1 MTGLMAVSSIQGT
14 AATVDW
20 GVSQSGT
27 PGTYSWQHLFNWNDA
42 GLHANPT
49 LVPNGLGDI
58 ANLNL
63 LNISGNQTINLD
75 GAVTLG
81 TLNIG
86 STGGRN
92 SYIIAAGTG
101 GSLTL
106 SNGGTAAITKSGI
119 GTDVVTSGV
128 VLTDPVDVDVQDGRL
143 ALTGVISGAGGITK
157 NGSGTLILSAT
168 NTYTGVTTLN
178 DGITLIQQA
187 LGDNAV
193 LGATGGTQ
201 GTIINSG
208 ATLAINND
216 RGDAGTGSVAGN
228 GSGFASLNNEPI
240 TLNGQGFRNLGAL
253 RYIVGREGAQF
264 TGVLDLATE
273 SRIQSDYGT
282 LTLTN
287 NIDIDNVLNA
297 GGAGFIDISGAVTG
311 TETINHYGVSGLR
324 FRNVTTAASY
334 TGTINSTLGE
344 IRSSYGTDVV
354 ANNPFS
360 TVAALNLRNS
370 WLRIGYGNAAGNATQ
385 EGEDNST
392 ANSRWNPAAPI
403 SMASSQIFLDNRS
416 YQAGTSNAFLFN
428 YAVVQGFGTT
438 TMNSGHNRIGM
449 RSANT
454 GSVTMTFA
462 DIVVPNPGTTM
473 ELHVDNLTGAALGT
487 SAKHQ
492 ILNSALEAGPTTV
505 PFVGGWAYSGADFL
519 KYVPVASGGFGYT
532 ELVAADNAVNTAETT
547 WASGQNVFLDNGNST
562 ISLNRTVQSL
572 KIAGTTDRTVGGA
585 PGTVLEIESGGII
598 TLDDGHT
605 ISVPT
610 LTAGAA
616 GGYTLYD
623 IAWSF
628 NTIRSVIADNG
639 GNSVSLVK
647 TAGNTSRF
655 LGNNTYTGT
664 TYINEGMFQDIVG
677 ARNWQALGSGNLN
690 IAGSP
695 NTQAVYENDNDFTR
709 PLGSGTGEV
718 QLTGGGGLGGGSAG
732 FGAYGAPIKLNF
744 GGAGA
749 TVTWGSPEFNPG
761 IFTLNGGNATH
772 VLTMVNPIDLGG
784 EQRYIR
790 LDGNASA
797 GNRAVMATI
806 TGDIS
811 NGGIVRRGG
820 GVLFF
825 DTAKSYEAGTII
837 QEGELWLRNTGTA
850 GANVI
855 SNDILIGAAAR
866 LKVEAPSN
874 IGSKQA
880 IIMQNGDDNS
890 ASAIAFGAGYGSG
903 SDIKFHSLLT
913 QNGVAQTGPYDILI
927 GNTQSGNDRRN
938 RVGVQISG
946 NHNFSTDLL
955 GQIKTVAPDVEAWFG
970 ADTGNGTYTG
980 NTLTATG
987 RNKTGGSQ
995 AFRLGSGG
1003 GTITIA
1009 NANVLD
1015 GAFPLFVGAQDQ
1027 NGRTNIGGV
1036 VYLPQAQNYSGSVTV
1051 GAGGILV
1058 TGGNGAL
1065 STANNTVNLRA
1076 GEVRLGIDAT
1086 NSHFGQTDTQYSARN
1101 IDVRGGN
1108 SVLRT
1113 IPISGGIFGT
1123 MTLNNLALNGT
1134 DRVFSVNSIGTT
1146 YIHTIFNGTT
1156 VLENGA
1162 SAINQFFDIGNDNSF
1177 QSGVGLVSLNGVV
1190 SQTGAGAVSL
1200 QKRNGGVLIL
1210 GADNTYNGS
1219 TQVQQGRLVL
1229 TNVGAAGNAGSN
1241 IVMSLQNDRRADL
1254 EFRLDG
1260 TGPFVVP
1267 NNIVTSG
1274 NDGGETRVITVGSYD
1289 GTSSNQLVQLNGNL
1303 TIGHGGTHAT
1313 NGGDS
1318 SSIYFDGFN
1327 GYGLEIQGTTT
1338 LNRSIVLRP
1347 RGAVVTLSGVVTD
1360 GTGTFIL
1367 EKSEQGTLI
1376 LNGNNTFDG
1385 GVLVSNG
1392 YVIAGHDNALGT
1404 AAATFRN
1411 NSFSQILA
1419 SGVRTIP
1426 TAFSNTASG
1435 STQTLG
1441 GLDAGAKTFSGDI
1454 SIATR
1459 GISLTAATGGDT
1471 TFTGTIS
1478 GGSGITKNGNGTVI
1492 LNPSSG
1498 GNTFNTGGVTV
1509 SQGTLIGE
1517 AKIAGN
1523 SFGTN
1528 NPFTVA
1534 NGALRLNNNTG
1545 AVNATTSTGALNII
1559 TGNAALIVDST
1570 GAGGNSTTWT
1580 FGSLTRTN
1588 NSTLTLRGIT
1598 TDLGGA
1604 TNEIVAFNSAPSVT
1618 NGTIGTWAAIQDSS
1632 SNTAHFA
1639 GVSGSNI
1646 VTATYTASG
1655 VDLDTAASATD
1666 LLNISGGTLTANRSV
1681 YAFRTAAAGNVALG
1695 GFTLNIGDPNSGTAG
1710 QAGMIL
1716 NGGADVTGGTV
1727 NFGTNTLSVY
1737 TDDAAVSTL
1746 GATLTNFRSNANN
1759 TLATRF
1765 VKYGPGTLEL
1775 SNASNN
1781 FQGNIQ
1787 VNQGILSLTS
1797 ANVIP
1802 TFENLGAITGSTI
1815 TLQPGASVVLN
1826 NNNQEFGN
1834 LAGSSVVSP
1843 VLNTA
1848 GTLDLG
1854 TATLVL
1860 GRQGSSTTFSGQIIG
1875 GAGSKITKIGGG
1887 RLILDNWNT
1896 AMPNSLGTLDI
1907 AQGTVTAWNNDQSW
1921 STPTGFANAIPS
1933 STSILLR
1940 GGEWE
1945 VRVNGDNTSNF
1956 QVIPMGH
1963 SIVHQ
1968 GGDSTL
1974 DTDRAQ
1980 GGGSNKVLVFDN
1992 LTLDKQRFL
2001 VTGGNAVY
2009 PRFDGTLTQTS
2020 NSRIQT
2026 DAPLLLNGTITG
2038 NYTLTK
2044 IGGSNL
2050 EIGGDNSAWSGGT
2063 VATDGTILFGTRTPE
2078 VSSRYMAGTNLFS
2091 YSATANLGTGDIVIN
2106 RNTAIRINAPSNI
2119 LTSQGQRVQVFGSL
2133 TGNLPRVDIG
2143 LDAPITSYGVFST
2156 GNGSINLGLHD
2167 GFFTNAID
2175 QSKLGNGKWGVGA
2188 WDTTYYTN
2196 TTMGAGADNVFR
2208 FFGTNGILGITQA
2221 NALSGSASLWVGTPQ
2236 YDNGF
2241 ALGNSFAQVRLYG
2254 DQSYTGNT
2262 TIFRSDNTGNTNN
2275 FLMIMGDSQSP
2286 VFDVFGSLE
2295 IRGDGRFT
2303 RDDGSQFNTVNTYP
2317 GSRLRFDYSMD
2328 VNDTMLISRLDNS
2341 NLGLESDEN
2350 KWGDTTPMTLRGSTL
2365 NLLAQSGRQNQE
2377 RIGAMTV
2384 EQGAAITL
2392 ERNGTNSQI
2401 VLSTPSVTRVGQAT
2415 FMIRENAD
2423 ELGRVDL
2430 QGQKFF
2436 IDNGASMLDAQNM
2449 LPAWMINP
2457 SRNTFLTYNADFGVQ
2472 NRAFTQSTNTATA
2485 GAAFLAGLTATDI
2498 ASYGT
2503 TTGDATLGGTANVWA
2518 LRISHEA
2525 ASNDTTLE
2533 GGQINI
2539 HSGGLIVDNRDNA
2552 RVNFN
2557 STNVY
2562 FGDGTAPVEGVIY
2575 SDQNGITTRI
2585 GGIVTAANLTHQG
2598 AGQLQLTN
2606 TANAITGNLQMNGG
2620 TLFLDGAG
2628 TAGTASITLAG
2639 DWLGNNDGQ
2648 MLAEVRLRTNNNAS
2662 VTFNNPVILAADMP
2676 YARLFAE
2683 RYTGTSTGGSTV
2695 TIPSL
2700 TIMGSNT
2707 LQGSS
2712 LIVNNTST
2720 TNSANTHSI
2729 AVSGATSIGGTSPF
2743 GLNVHA
2749 STLLLSGTL
2758 ASTAPIIKSGDGTL
2772 RMDANNSAL
2781 NVPVTLNRGEIR
2793 GLGNNAN
2800 NFFGTGDY
2808 TLNFGTLR
2816 SSTSTAQ
2823 TYFNS
2828 PGQDLIV
2835 AGAVLLV
2842 NDRNG
2847 GGGRTITY
2855 GANNGTNTYR
2865 TINGAHWRIR
2875 SDSSDSI
2882 VFEGKTFINDNATY
2896 FTDAGA
2902 LFLRDTVEGGGVLVK
2917 SGSNQ
2922 ILFDNDVANSNWTG
2936 RTDVQAGMIRVNRAN
2951 ATLGGAGSSVLV
2963 HSFGG
2968 VSVHNVNNFGTGSG
2982 LSEVRASNPMS
2993 LPILGIGAASGFVAV
3008 SALYDGFTMTGTGN
3022 GVLALDNGQTFT
3034 VDPAMASFQ
3043 NGNWFLGSHS
3053 GATLNANSID
3063 AWGPTGEQFFIGG
3076 GSGTL
3081 TLNPTTA
3088 GSAQFAGSSQ
3098 MIIGSM
3104 NNINGYGTVVI
3115 GANADNT
3122 FDLGT
3127 LVTRSRNIDGTYR
3140 GTALSIQ
3147 GGANGTSTN
3156 FRAPLGSGQ
3165 IDNFGEMRYEG
3176 ASGTAVGTGGISN
3189 SNVLVLH
3196 PGSRVRFDN
3205 GTPFT
3210 GSGTTGNLATGTLGG
3225 GGRWADSVGITLN
3238 AAVLD
3243 MVGDNTDHVA
3253 NREII
3258 GDVTIDGGSEI
3269 VVRHVDNNARFATE
3283 LQVANIFRTGTG
3295 TLMLRHDANELGIN
3309 GGSGTGGTGGGVERL
3324 IVNSGIGGSA
3334 GQVQVTN
3341 NMVDPWIVSRSQGQ
3355 FLKYDPAFGFQIITQ
3370 GGAPAN
3376 YIASAAA
3383 TIDGTVVTAN
3393 DGTEILSLE
3402 ATGAVTLGANLDVH
3416 ALRVSRQVNASV
3428 NNSADNA
3435 FNRITIRSGGLLFA
3449 NTGGTDRAPTL
3460 NQDLYFGSAGDGT
3473 GEALIF
3479 VDGTSGQL
3487 NGKIYASQVV
3497 KSGTS
3502 PLIIRADQSQYTGD
3516 WIVNGGSLR
3525 FDTPGAPS
3533 TGEVFLQGSHMAD
3546 NDNVQNFTEVR
3557 YNFNSGTPDLFTWN
3571 GGKISVTDVNQVYAS
3586 TASDR
3591 LQQIPAIDLL
3601 TTNAVAGTG
3610 QEGTL
3615 FLRADGARTTVRTGT
3630 VTMFDHYMLSVD
3642 SGSYGTGSTTGF
3654 QLGAGDGTGG
3664 IDNQGLYNLRKVGDG
3679 VLTLGDI
3686 SGTFDG
3692 NTKIVVG
3699 EGALRVN
3706 SPGSLG
3712 AATVTAQI
3720 GEGAALEIA
3729 TTGWA
3734 PVATLDQQYG
3744 SYERWAIDGARAGPV
3759 NLPVGVNLQIM
3770 ANQTGS
3776 QTINLN
3782 GGSIMGYLPRDW
3794 DQVAVI
3800 QTLGSGINV
3809 NLVGDSMIGQPVTSS
3824 NNGLWDY
3831 AFYDLGKQNTTTGN
3845 NPTDPALRGSYLQ
3858 IDGVISGVGGLRKMG
3873 QDLILLN
3880 GANTYA
3886 GSTTVENGI
3895 LQIGQNNSLPTTTT
3909 LVMDATSAMFD
3920 LNGHN
3925 QEVAALTGSG
3935 GSVNN
3940 GAFDYNV
3947 FTVNQSTDTS
3957 YSGTIDG
3964 NVTLHKTGSGTL
3976 MLTPV
3981 TPMGDATVGSGYRG
3995 GSILE
4000 GGKIGV
4006 AMDSALGWLPL
4017 STDADN
4023 LTFKGGTLFTT
4034 VGFTLAARR
4043 GVMLDTAGGTIE
4055 VAASQTTQVA
4065 GIVTGLG
4072 DFSKTGNGT
4081 LQLDHADN
4089 NYAGSTHIV
4098 AGTLRGGA
4106 ADALAPL
4113 SRHII
4118 SGDTAS
4124 GTLAVNGLG
4133 QTIGSL
4139 ASAGATPTTA
4149 SVVFGGTE
4157 VLTVGADGTQDA
4169 VYAGA
4174 ITGAGTFRVNGN
4186 GILQTLAVADNSAQG
4201 WNTQVAN
4208 GVLNV
4213 AAGAKLGSGA
4223 VTLGIAGVSGA
4234 DDFTALNLQ
4243 NTPTFANN
4251 ITVANVNSVGS
4262 ASITSS
4268 GSNAAITGTV
4278 TINRNIYAGAA
4289 AGTQLSLESTVSG
4302 DGTLTV
4308 VDGGSL
4314 RLTSANTYGTGVAG
4328 TSGTPIPGG
4337 TVVRAGTVLLE
4348 NDTAAGANSI
4358 ALGDATSTIGAA
4370 VDRATFSS
4378 ILGDGTFNPNGDG
4391 LGGIGYGEFANVT
4404 STVDGNTY
4412 TAGDVGTR
4420 ILIAGE
4426 ESNPERNGIYVIAS
4440 VNGAT
4445 MNLVRASDTHTTD
4458 AMVYGGQV
4466 AVTNGTYTGKTMF
4479 MFEENVVVRNET
4491 TQEPIRFRQ
4500 DVLNPDVAVLQNSAG
4515 LTVANDI
4522 DVNATNGTGMT
4533 TVGASNLVT
4542 TGSSL
4547 FDGLMRLQDLQTGI
4561 SEVRNLRLTSAINAG
4576 DGVVFAGKITEVD
4589 QTLGTG
4595 DVLSIEKIGAG
4606 TVTVTNSANDY
4617 RGATLVREGRL
4628 QVGNGTSGSIMGGGI
4643 LTVSGPST
4651 TLSGAPVLAG
4661 GSSTSTVAG
4670 STQIGSATNPGIL
4683 APGVAGDSASS
4694 NQSMTFSNSGGITV
4708 ASGSQIQMSV
4718 TTPTLNASN
4727 GTVATWVAL
4736 GGSQTFDDYL
4746 TANPG
4751 SESIVNVAPASYG
4764 DLDYINL
4771 TNGGLSLG
4779 DRASGTFGDGSM
4791 LIQNNGWT
4799 PAAGDM
4805 FNLYDWV
4812 LAMTGTFDV
4821 PAPTTTGGVHGDIDL
4836 PTLSGGL
4843 TWDVSALKSHGI
4855 IIVGGVPEP
4864 GRMMLLLFGLLGL
4877 CLRRRRR

>member
-1 MTGLMAVSSIQGT
+1 
-14 AATVDW
+14 
-20 GVSQSGT
+20 
-27 PGTYSWQHLFNWNDA
+27 LFNWNDA
-42 GLHANPT
+42 GLHGNPT

-63 LNISGNQTINLD
+63 LNISGNQTINLN

-86 STGGRN
+86 DTSGQN

-143 ALTGVISGAGGITK
+143 IVSGVLSGAGGLTK
-157 NGSGTLILSAT
+157 SGSGTLILRAP

-178 DGITLIQQA
+178 DGITLIA
-187 LGDNAV
+187 TFVDNGAA
-193 LGATGGTQ
+193 LGATGAAQ
-201 GTIINSG
+201 GTTVNSG
-208 ATLAINND
+208 ATLAIAND
-216 RGDAGTGSVAGN
+216 QSAAAGLTA
-228 GSGFASLNNEPI
+228 SGASLNTEPL
-240 TLNGQGFRNLGAL
+240 TLNGQGFRNMGAL
-253 RYIVGREGAQF
+253 RNMLGRESNQF
-264 TGVLDLATE
+264 TGAITLGSAT
-273 SRIQSDYGT
+273 RVQSDAST
-282 LTLTN
+282 LTLTGAIN
-287 NIDIDNVLNA
+287 MNQDFSATGTNFVVLS
-297 GGAGFIDISGAVTG
+297 GAISGSNDIT
-311 TETINHYGVSGLR
+311 HYGSSGLQLS
-324 FRNVTTAASY
+324 NITAGQTFS
-334 TGTINSTLGE
+334 GTINSLMGE
-344 IRSSYGTDVV
+344 IRSNQVSGATAAD
-354 ANNPFS
+354 NPYNDI
-360 TVAALNLRNS
+360 AALNLRNS
-370 WLRIGYGNAAGNATQ
+370 VLRLNFASGGGGAGNAA
-385 EGEDNST
+385 
-392 ANSRWNPAAPI
+392 NSRFSTTAPI
-403 SMASSQIFLDNRS
+403 SMMGSQIYVDN
-416 YQAGTSNAFLFN
+416 AAFNATATNLFD
-428 YAVVQGFGTT
+428 YAVAQTFGATT
-438 TMNSGHNRIGM
+438 LNSGHNRIGF
-449 RSANT
+449 RSADT
-454 GSVTMTFA
+454 GSVTLTFT
-462 DIVVPNPGTTM
+462 DIINPNPGTTL
-473 ELHVDNLTGAALGT
+473 EFHVDSLSGAALGT
-487 SAKHQ
+487 AAKHQ

-505 PFVGGWAYSGADFL
+505 PFVGGWAFSAADFL

-547 WASGQNVFLDNGNST
+547 WGSGQNVFLDNGNAT
-562 ISLNRTVQSL
+562 ISLNRSIQSL
-572 KIAGTTDRTVGGA
+572 KIAGATDRTVGGA
-585 PGTVLEIESGGII
+585 LGTVLEIESGGII

-605 ISVPT
+605 ISVPS

-616 GGYTLYD
+616 GNYTLYD

-639 GNSVSLVK
+639 GNPVSLVK
-647 TAGNTSRF
+647 TGGNTSRF

-664 TYINEGMFQDIVG
+664 TYISEGMFQDIIG
-677 ARNWQALGSGNLN
+677 ARNQVALGSGNLTFGGGQN
-690 IAGSP
+690 Q
-695 NTQAVYENDNDFTR
+695 QAVYEDDSDFTR
-709 PLGSGTGEV
+709 ALGTGSGEVQFIGGGVGLGSGST
-718 QLTGGGGLGGGSAG
+718 GLGAL
-732 FGAYGAPIKLNF
+732 GAPIDINF
-744 GGAGA
+744 GGAAA
-749 TVTWGSPEFNPG
+749 TVTWGSATFNPG
-761 IFTLNGGNATH
+761 VFTLNGGNAAH
-772 VLTMVNPIDLGG
+772 VATMINPIDLGG

-790 LDGNASA
+790 LDGGAS
-797 GNRAVMATI
+797 GGQRGVMATI
-806 TGDIS
+806 TGDLS
-811 NGGIVRRGG
+811 NGGLVRRGG

-825 DTAKSYEAGTII
+825 DTPKTYEGTTIV
-837 QEGELWLRNTGTA
+837 QEGEIWLRNSGTL
-850 GANVI
+850 GANVAG
-855 SNDILIGAAAR
+855 NDIFINSGAR
-866 LKVEAPSN
+866 LLINSPAN
-874 IGSKQA
+874 IGSRQMIALQNNSDDTPAA
-880 IIMQNGDDNS
+880 IGL
-890 ASAIAFGAGYGSG
+890 GAGYGSG
-903 SDIKFHSLLT
+903 ADIVFSSLT
-913 QNGVAQTGPYDILI
+913 TNTTVPPQTGGNNFLI
-927 GNTQSGNDRRN
+927 VNQQTGTDVRRAN
-938 RVGVQISG
+938 RIAISLSG
-946 NHNFSTDLL
+946 NHTFSADLL
-955 GQIKTVAPDVEAWFG
+955 AQVKAVAPDVQAWFG

-980 NTLTATG
+980 TTLTATG
-987 RNKTGGSQ
+987 RTKTGGNFE
-995 AFRLGSGG
+995 AYRLGSGG

-1009 NANVLD
+1009 NSNVLS
-1015 GAFPLFVGAQDQ
+1015 GAFPLVVGAEDQ
-1027 NGRTNIGGV
+1027 TGRTNIGGV
-1036 VYLPQAQNYSGSVTV
+1036 VWIPNAQNYSGTIAQTV
-1051 GAGGILV
+1051 GTALTAGNLIGAGGILV
-1058 TGGNGAL
+1058 VGQNGAL
-1065 STANNTVNLRA
+1065 NNANDNISLRG
-1076 GEVRLGIDAT
+1076 GEIRLGIDPA

-1101 IDVRGGN
+1101 IFVKSANATYR
-1108 SVLRT
+1108 VLPT
-1113 IPISGGIFGT
+1113 SGGYFGAV
-1123 MTLNNLALNGT
+1123 TLNDFTMRMDDA
-1134 DRVFSVNSIGTT
+1134 DRVFTVNRIGTS
-1146 YIHTIFNGTT
+1146 YINTIFNGAVT
-1156 VLENGA
+1156 LENGA
-1162 SAINQFFDIGNDNSF
+1162 TARNAFFDIGDDNNNH
-1177 QSGVGLVSLNGVV
+1177 SGLGSITFNGVIA
-1190 SQTGAGAVSL
+1190 QTGAGAVNL
-1200 QKRNGGVLIL
+1200 RKRQGGPLIL
-1210 GADNTYNGS
+1210 TADNTYLGE
-1219 TQVQQGRLVL
+1219 TRLEQGRLVL
-1229 TNVGAAGNAGSN
+1229 ANIGAAGTAGSTIRLEN
-1241 IVMSLQNDRRADL
+1241 ANDRRSDL

-1260 TGPFVVP
+1260 SGPFVVP

-1274 NDGGETRVITVGSYD
+1274 NDGGETRVITVGSYN
-1289 GTSSNQLVQLNGNL
+1289 GASSNQLVQLNGTL

-1426 TAFSNTASG
+1426 NAFSNTATG
-1435 STQTLG
+1435 STQTIG
-1441 GLDAGAKTFSGDI
+1441 GLDAGAKTFSGGI
-1454 SIATR
+1454 TLSSR

-1478 GGSGITKNGNGTVI
+1478 GAFGITKNGNGTVI
-1492 LNPSSG
+1492 LNPTSG

-1517 AKIAGN
+1517 AKTGGIDP
-1523 SFGTN
+1523 FGTN
-1528 NPFTVA
+1528 NPFTVT

-1545 AVNATTSTGALNII
+1545 AANATTSTGALNIT
-1559 TGNAALIVDST
+1559 TGNAALTVDST
-1570 GAGGNSTTWT
+1570 GAGGNATTWT
-1580 FGSLTRTN
+1580 FGSLARTN
-1588 NSTLTLRGIT
+1588 NSTLTLKGIT

-1604 TNEIVAFNSAPSVT
+1604 TNEVVAFNTAPGVA
-1618 NGTIGTWAAIQDSS
+1618 NGTIGTWAAIQESG
-1632 SNTAHFA
+1632 SNAAHFA

-1655 VDLDTAASATD
+1655 VDLDTAAAATD

-1695 GFTLNIGDPNSGTAG
+1695 GFTLNIGNPNSGTAG

-1765 VKYGPGTLEL
+1765 IKYGPGTLEL

-1802 TFENLGAITGSTI
+1802 TFENLGVITGSTI

-1896 AMPNSLGTLDI
+1896 AVPNSLGTLDI
-1907 AQGTVTAWNNDQSW
+1907 AQGVVTSWNNDQSW
-1921 STPTGFANAIPS
+1921 STPTGFANAIPA

-1945 VRVNGDNTSNF
+1945 VRVNGDSTSNF

-1968 GGDSTL
+1968 GGDSIL

-1980 GGGSNKVLVFDN
+1980 GGGSNKILVFDN

-2001 VTGGNAVY
+2001 VTGGNAFY

-2038 NYTLTK
+2038 NYTLNKT
-2044 IGGSNL
+2044 GSSSL
-2050 EIGGDNSAWSGGT
+2050 EIGGDSSAWSGGT

-2078 VSSRYMAGTNLFS
+2078 DSSRYMAGSNLFS

-2167 GFFTNAID
+2167 GFFTNSID
-2175 QSKLGNGKWGVGA
+2175 QSKLGNGKWGIGA
-2188 WDTTYYTN
+2188 WDTTYYTGA
-2196 TTMGAGADNVFR
+2196 TMGAGADNVFR

-2241 ALGNSFAQVRLYG
+2241 ALGNTSAQVRLYG

-2275 FLMIMGDSQSP
+2275 FLMVMGDSQSP

-2295 IRGDGRFT
+2295 FRGDGRAT
-2303 RDDGSQFNTVNTYP
+2303 RDDGSQFNTVNLYP

-2365 NLLAQSGRQNQE
+2365 NLVASSGRQNQE

-2384 EQGAAITL
+2384 EQGSAITL

-2472 NRAFTQSTNTATA
+2472 NRAFTQTSGAVGT
-2485 GAAFLAGLTATDI
+2485 GAAFFAGLASTDI
-2498 ASYGT
+2498 AAYAGV
-2503 TTGDATLGGTANVWA
+2503 TGDATLGGTANVWA
-2518 LRISHEA
+2518 LRISNEA
-2525 ASNDTTLE
+2525 SGNDTILN

-2539 HSGGLIVDNRDNA
+2539 HSGGLIVDNRDAATAA
-2552 RVNFN
+2552 RVNFET
-2557 STNVY
+2557 TNVY
-2562 FGDGTAPVEGVIY
+2562 FGDGTAPVEGIVFN
-2575 SDQNGITTRI
+2575 DANGITTRM
-2585 GGIVTAANLTHQG
+2585 GGIVTANNLTVFG
-2598 AGQLQLTN
+2598 PGQLQLTN
-2606 TANAITGNLQMNGG
+2606 VANAITGNLQMNGG

-2648 MLAEVRLRTNNNAS
+2648 MLAEVRLRTNNNAN
-2662 VTFNNPVILAADMP
+2662 TAFNNPIILAADMP

-2712 LIVNNTST
+2712 LVVNNNST

-2729 AVSGATSIGGTSPF
+2729 AVSGGTSIGGTSPF
-2743 GLNVHA
+2743 GLHVHA
-2749 STLLLSGTL
+2749 STLLLTGTL
-2758 ASTAPIIKSGDGTL
+2758 TSTAPIIKSGDGTL

-2875 SDSSDSI
+2875 SDSGDSI

-2896 FTDAGA
+2896 FTDSGA
-2902 LFLRDTVEGGGVLVK
+2902 LFLRDTVEGGGVFVK

-2922 ILFDNDVANSNWTG
+2922 ILFDNNVANSNWKG
-2936 RTDVQAGMIRVNRAN
+2936 RIDVQGGMVRVNQAN

-2993 LPILGIGAASGFVAV
+2993 LPILGIGAASGFAAV

-3034 VDPAMASFQ
+3034 ADPAMANFQ

-3053 GATLNANSID
+3053 GATLNANSIA
-3063 AWGPTGEQFFIGG
+3063 AWGPTGEHFLLGG

-3081 TLNPTTA
+3081 TLNPSTA
-3088 GSAQFAGSSQ
+3088 GAAQFAGSSQ

-3104 NNINGYGTVVI
+3104 NNINGYGTVTI
-3115 GANADNT
+3115 GSNADNT

-3176 ASGTAVGTGGISN
+3176 ASGTAVGTGGVSN

-3196 PGSRVRFDN
+3196 PGSRLRFDN
-3205 GTPFT
+3205 GSPFT

-3225 GGRWADSVGITLN
+3225 GGRWADSVGLTLN
-3238 AAVLD
+3238 SAVLD

-3295 TLMLRHDANELGIN
+3295 TLMLRHDGNELGIN

-3324 IVNSGIGGSA
+3324 IVNSGIGGTA

-3355 FLKYDPAFGFQIITQ
+3355 FLKYDPAFGFQVITQ

-3376 YIASAAA
+3376 YIASGAA

-3416 ALRVSRQVNASV
+3416 ALRVSRQINASV

-3487 NGKIYASQVV
+3487 NGRIYASQVV

-3502 PLIIRADQSQYTGD
+3502 PLIIRADQPQYTGD

-3533 TGEVFLQGSHMAD
+3533 TGEVFLLGSHMAD

-3557 YNFNSGTPDLFTWN
+3557 YNFNSGTPDLFTWT

-3610 QEGTL
+3610 QEGSL

-3734 PVATLDQQYG
+3734 PVATLDQQFG
-3744 SYERWAIDGARAGPV
+3744 SSERWAVDGARAGTV

-3776 QTINLN
+3776 QIINLN

-3800 QTLGSGINV
+3800 QTLGSGINI

-4065 GIVTGLG
+4065 GIVMGLG
-4072 DFSKTGNGT
+4072 DFSKTGDGT

-4106 ADALAPL
+4106 ADTLAPL

-4124 GTLAVNGLG
+4124 GTLAVNGLD

-4149 SVVFGGTE
+4149 SVLFGGTE

-4174 ITGAGTFRVNGN
+4174 MTGAGTFRVNGN

-4278 TINRNIYAGAA
+4278 AINRNIYAGAA
-4289 AGTQLSLESTVSG
+4289 AGTQLSLENTVSG

-4358 ALGDATSTIGAA
+4358 ALGDTTSTIGAA

-4445 MNLVRASDTHTTD
+4445 MNLVRASDTHSTD

-4561 SEVRNLRLTSAINAG
+4561 SEVRNLRLTSAITSG
-4576 DGVVFAGKITEVD
+4576 DGVVFSGKITEVD

-4595 DVLSIEKIGAG
+4595 DVLSIQKIGTG

-4617 RGATLVREGRL
+4617 RGTTSVQEGRL
-4628 QVGNGTSGSIMGGGI
+4628 QVGNGTSGSIMGTGAVFV
-4643 LTVSGPST
+4643 TGPST

-4661 GSSTSTVAG
+4661 GSVTSTVAG
-4670 STQIGSATNPGIL
+4670 GTIIGTATNPGIL
-4683 APGVAGDSASS
+4683 APGVAGDSATS
-4694 NQSMTFSNSGGITV
+4694 NQSMIFSNASGVTV
-4708 ASGSQIQMSV
+4708 ASGSQIQMSI

-4736 GGSQTFDDYL
+4736 GGTQTFDDYL

-4751 SESIVNVAPASYG
+4751 AVTVVNVGPAAYG

-4771 TNGGLSLG
+4771 TSGGLSLG
-4779 DRASGTFGDGSM
+4779 DRASGAFGDGSL
-4791 LIQNNGWT
+4791 LIQSNGWT

-4805 FNLYDWV
+4805 FNLFDWV